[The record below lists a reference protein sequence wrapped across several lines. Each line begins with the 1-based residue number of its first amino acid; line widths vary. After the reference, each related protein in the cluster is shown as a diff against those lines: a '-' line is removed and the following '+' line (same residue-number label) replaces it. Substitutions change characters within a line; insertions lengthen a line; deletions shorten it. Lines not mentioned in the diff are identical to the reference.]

1 MKFGQNLARNK
12 VPEWSS
18 NYIDYKGLKKL
29 IQNTLTNTTSND
41 EADLAKFLF
50 YLDRNLEDVDNFYN
64 KKFADVSRQL
74 KVLGERYGTSREAF
88 NSMDNS
94 ESNEIVR
101 VLLELRSQFRN
112 LQWFGD
118 VNRRGFVK
126 ITKKLDKRFP
136 DSHTQ
141 QPYVV
146 SKVNQKPFS
155 TNVKL
160 LAKIAEINNWL
171 SILGEVKN
179 NEDVSLI
186 HKSNSFKNVSSRK
199 KINLSQS
206 QIEILDQAI
215 SNDNFILL
223 RDTLEEA
230 VTDFNLPEFQI
241 LLISLLQRAISCKSK
256 LVIKYFLG
264 KIQSLDESDDL
275 HQRNC
280 LHRFVISI
288 GRAESAKHNV
298 PGLSQISAEDSQYL
312 TPALL
317 PTTGLTT
324 SKPTQTNHQS
334 LDENAKLLHFILES
348 LLPIHR
354 AALVSRDR
362 YGRIPLHYASQL
374 DVAIICQI
382 VMKFMLSWNLI
393 NSEDDIDAT
402 NLEDDEGLTPLDLSV
417 AGGHVT
423 TTKALL
429 DFRRQVGTCDNENF
443 RSSSNLRINRLIAA
457 ATKFNFTAIVELLVK
472 NDSNINW
479 QDAAGETALHIA
491 ARFGHLECAEILFK
505 CKNQMIDVELT
516 EKSFS
521 WTPLHVASVD
531 GHLPIV
537 ELLIQKGANPN
548 KLDASGWTAKEHAA
562 LRGHM
567 DIARR
572 LIDVTSD
579 LEITNLSIKN
589 SISNAT
595 GLDVPA
601 LSSIESSRSIDSGLH
616 STKHTKS
623 FGHRYLTNESLVLV
637 NLGTMDMRKNILAV
651 QLEKIPIDEA
661 HLTQLDTA
669 LSIIISA
676 ENAKGEPVI
685 IDLPLEDS
693 VSMEPIVFTAIDA
706 AKIKLC
712 FDIVPRYSGRQK
724 DKLGRG
730 VALLSSFKQATGAK
744 RVDLQ
749 GDVSVPILG
758 TSLDIIGAI
767 NFNFLVIKPFS
778 HPNISIT
785 TKQTYWKEVSSTMVI
800 GHRGLG
806 KNLTSN
812 KSLQLG
818 ENTLQSFIAAAN
830 LGANYVEFD
839 VQLTKDHIPV
849 IYHDFLVS
857 ETGIDAPVHTLTLE
871 QFLHVNDAIPHA
883 QRSYTPPNETSSN
896 DYPRV
901 ARSSDR
907 QRSLSLNLSVSE
919 YIMSERMKHT
929 RDFKLKGFKANSR
942 GNFIQAPF
950 TTLEE
955 MFLKLPEHVGF
966 NIEMKYPMLHE
977 LEVHDMD
984 GYTVELNNFVDAVL
998 TKVYDLGKKRKII
1011 FSSFNPDVCLMLN
1024 FKQPSIPILFLTD
1037 AGVSAVSDIR
1047 ASSLHEAIRFA
1058 RRWNLLGIVSAAEP
1072 LCNSPRLVK
1081 VVKENGL
1088 VCVSYG
1094 LLNNDPLKVQKQV
1107 DEGIDAV
1114 IVDSVLKIRNRLTK
1128 NVTKTSGV
1136 TLD

>member
-18 NYIDYKGLKKL
+18 KYIDYKGLKKL
-29 IQNTLTNTTSND
+29 IQNTLTDTSSNE

-50 YLDRNLEDVDNFYN
+50 YLDRNLEDVENFYN
-64 KKFADVSRQL
+64 KKFADISRQL
-74 KVLGERYGTSREAF
+74 KVLGERYGNSRQAF

-94 ESNEIVR
+94 ESNEVVR
-101 VLLELRSQFRN
+101 ALLELRSQFRN

-136 DSHTQ
+136 NSCMQ

-155 TNVKL
+155 TNVQL

-171 SILGEVKN
+171 SIFGEVKN
-179 NEDVSLI
+179 NEDVSVP
-186 HKSNSFKNVSSRK
+186 KSNSFTNLSSREN
-199 KINLSQS
+199 INLSQS
-206 QIEILDQAI
+206 QLEILDQAI
-215 SNDNFILL
+215 SNDNVILL
-223 RDTLEEA
+223 RDALEKA
-230 VTDFNLPEFQI
+230 VTDFNLPGIQK
-241 LLISLLQRAISCKSK
+241 LLISLLQRAISCKSE

-264 KIQSLDESDDL
+264 KLQSLDEPDDMYE
-275 HQRNC
+275 RNC

-288 GRAESAKHNV
+288 GRAESAKHEIQ
-298 PGLSQISAEDSQYL
+298 GLSRISLEDSRYL

-317 PTTGLTT
+317 PTSGLTI
-324 SKPTQTNHQS
+324 SKPTQTNHHS
-334 LDENAKLLHFILES
+334 IDKNVTLFNFILEN
-348 LLPIHR
+348 LLPVHR

-374 DVAIICQI
+374 DVPIICQI
-382 VMKFMLSWNLI
+382 VMKFMLDWNLI
-393 NSEDDIDAT
+393 NSENNIDAT
-402 NLEDDEGLTPLDLSV
+402 NLEDNERLTPLDLSV
-417 AGGHVT
+417 NGGHVT

-429 DFRRQVGTCDNENF
+429 DFQRKYGTCDNEN
-443 RSSSNLRINRLIAA
+443 SRINRLIAA
-457 ATKFNFTAIVELLVK
+457 ATKFNFTEIVELLVE
-472 NDSNINW
+472 NDTNINW

-491 ARFGHLECAEILFK
+491 ARFGHLKCAKILFK
-505 CKNQMIDVELT
+505 CKNQKIDLELT

-531 GHLPIV
+531 GYLPIV
-537 ELLIQKGANPN
+537 ELLVEKGANPN

-572 LIDVTSD
+572 LVDVTTD
-579 LEITNLSIKN
+579 LESTNLSIKN
-589 SISNAT
+589 STSNAT
-595 GLDVPA
+595 GLDHPT
-601 LSSIESSRSIDSGLH
+601 LSSMESSRSINSSPHLTNH
-616 STKHTKS
+616 IKS

-693 VSMEPIVFTAIDA
+693 VSVEPIVFTAVDA
-706 AKIKLC
+706 AQIKLC
-712 FDIVPRYSGRQK
+712 FDIVPKYSGRQK

-730 VALLSSFKQATGAK
+730 VALLSSFKQAIGVK
-744 RVDLQ
+744 RVDHQ

-758 TSLDIIGAI
+758 TSLDIIGAV
-767 NFNFLVIKPFS
+767 NFNFLVITPFS

-785 TKQTYWKEVSSTMVI
+785 AKQTYWKEVSSTMVI

-871 QFLHVNDAIPHA
+871 QFLHVNDAMPRA
-883 QRSYTPPNETSSN
+883 QRPYTPSKETPSNAHSRMDRSPN
-896 DYPRV
+896 
-901 ARSSDR
+901 R
-907 QRSLSLNLSVSE
+907 QRSLSLNPSGSE
-919 YIMSERMKHT
+919 CNMSERMKHT

-977 LEVHDMD
+977 LEAHEMD
-984 GYTVELNNFVDAVL
+984 AFTVELNNFVDTVL

-1011 FSSFNPDVCLMLN
+1011 FSSFNPDVCLMLS

-1058 RRWNLLGIVSAAEP
+1058 RRWNLLGIVSTAEP

-1107 DEGIDAV
+1107 DVGIDAV

-1128 NVTKTSGV
+1128 NVTKPSAV